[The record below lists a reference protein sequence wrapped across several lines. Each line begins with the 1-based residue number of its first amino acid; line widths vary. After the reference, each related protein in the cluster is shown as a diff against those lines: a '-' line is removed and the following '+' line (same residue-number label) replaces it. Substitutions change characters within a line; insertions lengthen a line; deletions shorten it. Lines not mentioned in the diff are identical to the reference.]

1 MMSTVGVD
9 IVDKDLQVIPVTSG
23 PPLLNVIPFLLIG
36 SCLYQPTSDGLGDTQ
51 RVENVSFLLS
61 PLLPT

>member
-1 MMSTVGVD
+1 MVSTVGAD
-9 IVDKDLQVIPVTSG
+9 LVDKDLQVFPVTSG
-23 PPLLNVIPFLLIG
+23 PLLMNVIPFLLIG

-51 RVENVSFLLS
+51 RVDNVSFWLS